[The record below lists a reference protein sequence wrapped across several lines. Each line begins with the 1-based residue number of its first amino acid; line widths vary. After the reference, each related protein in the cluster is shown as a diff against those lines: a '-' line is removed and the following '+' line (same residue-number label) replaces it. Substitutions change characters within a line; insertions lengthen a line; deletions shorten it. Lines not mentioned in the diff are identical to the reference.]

1 MAEIFISYAR
11 ADRGK
16 AETLA
21 QALGQLGFSV
31 WWDRE
36 IPPGRTFDEVI
47 EEALADARCVVVL
60 WSRESVKSEWVK
72 TEAAEA
78 AKRRIL
84 LPILADEV
92 TIPLEFRRVQS
103 ARLTDWQ
110 RLTANPDWNQV
121 TQAMAGLV
129 GRTSSAAPSDAPPIA
144 PRVRPSRR
152 DRRPLWAA
160 AGVVLVAALA
170 GVVLV
175 TQKDPPQPAVAQA
188 PEPPAEAAPPEA
200 HTAPDVTPT
209 PPPADTKA
217 ASVETSASVQAP
229 PRKASTAGKPVT
241 PPAGRED
248 EERALTPSRIA
259 TITAAPRTA
268 PSIPLEDR
276 SPAPDASPEAAA
288 RAGGEPRRTSSQSA
302 FPVTYTYGVF
312 RNQAGVLVVSGDGLR
327 YSNSSG
333 RVDFE
338 ASCREIR
345 RVAAPNVIADRE
357 QRTVELGL
365 RDDRS
370 VRFSA
375 PQTSDRNEIMSALSK
390 VCGPF

>member
-11 ADRGK
+11 ADRER
-16 AETLA
+16 AEKLA
-21 QALGQLGFSV
+21 QALGQHGFSV

-47 EEALADARCVVVL
+47 EEALSDARCVVVL
-60 WSRESVKSEWVK
+60 WSRDSVKSEWVK

-84 LPILADEV
+84 VPILADEV

-121 TQAMAGLV
+121 TQALTGLV
-129 GRTSSAAPSDAPPIA
+129 GRASSAPPVA
-144 PRVRPSRR
+144 QPPPR
-152 DRRPLWAA
+152 DRRPLWAVA
-160 AGVVLVAALA
+160 AGVVLIAAVA

-175 TQKDPPQPAVAQA
+175 TQMDSPQPAAPQ
-188 PEPPAEAAPPEA
+188 PEPPVEATAPVA
-200 HTAPDVTPT
+200 QTAPDVTPT
-209 PPPADTKA
+209 AAPADAKA
-217 ASVETSASVQAP
+217 ASIETPASVPAP
-229 PRKASTAGKPVT
+229 RPTASTASKPAIRPA
-241 PPAGRED
+241 PPAAD
-248 EERALTPSRIA
+248 DQATLKPSKVA
-259 TITAAPRTA
+259 TVAAAPSSA
-268 PSIPLEDR
+268 PSIPPEDR
-276 SPAPDASPEAAA
+276 GRRPETVPDTSGPAAGESR
-288 RAGGEPRRTSSQSA
+288 RAPSQSS

-312 RNQAGVLVVSGDGLR
+312 RNQAGVLVVSADGLR
-327 YSNSSG
+327 YSNSTG

-345 RVAAPNVIADRE
+345 RVTAPNMIADRE

-375 PQTSDRNEIMSALSK
+375 AETSGRNEIMSALSK
-390 VCGPF
+390 ICGPF

>member
-11 ADRGK
+11 ADRGR
-16 AETLA
+16 AEKLA
-21 QALGQLGFSV
+21 QALGQQGFSV

-47 EEALADARCVVVL
+47 EEALADAKCVVVL

-84 LPILADEV
+84 VPILADEV

-121 TQAMAGLV
+121 TQALTGLV
-129 GRTSSAAPSDAPPIA
+129 GRSSSAAPPSAPP
-144 PRVRPSRR
+144 VRPL
-152 DRRPLWAA
+152 RRPLWAA
-160 AGVVLVAALA
+160 AGVVVVAALA
-170 GVVLV
+170 GVVFF
-175 TQKDPPQPAVAQA
+175 TQMDSPEPAVTAQPSVQA
-188 PEPPAEAAPPEA
+188 TPPAAE
-200 HTAPDVTPT
+200 T
-209 PPPADTKA
+209 PPDITPAPAETKA
-217 ASVETSASVQAP
+217 APVETPVSAPAL
-229 PRKASTAGKPVT
+229 PRPASTGKPVT
-241 PPAGRED
+241 PPA
-248 EERALTPSRIA
+248 ERASSIA
-259 TITAAPRTA
+259 TITAAPRPT
-268 PSIPLEDR
+268 PTITPEGR
-276 SPAPDASPEAAA
+276 NPAPEAPPEANEPAGPESR
-288 RAGGEPRRTSSQSA
+288 RASAQSS

-312 RNQAGVLVVSGDGLR
+312 RNQAGVLVVSADGLR
-327 YSNSSG
+327 YSNSGG

-338 ASCREIR
+338 ASCKEIR
-345 RVAAPNVIADRE
+345 RVTAPNMIADRE
-357 QRTVELGL
+357 QRTIELGL
-365 RDDRS
+365 RDDKS

>member
-11 ADRGK
+11 ADRER
-16 AETLA
+16 AEKLA
-21 QALGQLGFSV
+21 QALGQHGFSV

-47 EEALADARCVVVL
+47 EEALSDARCVVVL

-84 LPILADEV
+84 VPILADEV

-121 TQAMAGLV
+121 TQALTGLV
-129 GRTSSAAPSDAPPIA
+129 GRSSSAAPPSAPPIA
-144 PRVRPSRR
+144 PPVRPSLR

-160 AGVVLVAALA
+160 AGVVLVAGLA

-175 TQKDPPQPAVAQA
+175 TQMDSPQPAVTQA
-188 PEPPAEAAPPEA
+188 PEPSVEATPPAA
-200 HTAPDVTPT
+200 HTAPDVTPA
-209 PPPADTKA
+209 PADTKA
-217 ASVETSASVQAP
+217 ASVETPVSVPASP
-229 PRKASTAGKPVT
+229 HTASTASKPASR
-241 PPAGRED
+241 PAEPVVD
-248 EERALTPSRIA
+248 DRATLKQSRAA
-259 TITAAPRTA
+259 TVAAAPRPA

-276 SPAPDASPEAAA
+276 GPAPEVSPEANE
-288 RAGGEPRRTSSQSA
+288 RAGGESRRASTQSS

-312 RNQAGVLVVSGDGLR
+312 RNQAGVLVVSADGLR

-338 ASCREIR
+338 ASCKEIR
-345 RVAAPNVIADRE
+345 RVTAPNMIADRE

-365 RDDRS
+365 RDDKS

-375 PQTSDRNEIMSALSK
+375 PHTSDRNEIISALSK

>member
-11 ADRGK
+11 ADRGR

-21 QALGQLGFSV
+21 QALVQQGFSV

-47 EEALADARCVVVL
+47 EEALADAKCVVVL

-84 LPILADEV
+84 VPILADEV

-110 RLTANPDWNQV
+110 RLTANPDWTQV
-121 TQAMAGLV
+121 TQALAGLV
-129 GRTSSAAPSDAPPIA
+129 GRTSSAEPPSAPPIA
-144 PRVRPSRR
+144 QPVRPSPR

-175 TQKDPPQPAVAQA
+175 TQMDSPQPAVTQA
-188 PEPPAEAAPPEA
+188 PEPSLEATPPAA

-209 PPPADTKA
+209 PSPADTKA
-217 ASVETSASVQAP
+217 AAVETPASVPAP
-229 PRKASTAGKPVT
+229 PRAASTAGKPAT
-241 PPAGRED
+241 PPAGPAV
-248 EERALTPSRIA
+248 EERALTPSSNA
-259 TITAAPRTA
+259 TITTAPPPA

-276 SPAPDASPEAAA
+276 RPEPEASSEPKE
-288 RAGGEPRRTSSQSA
+288 RAGGESRRASQST

-312 RNQAGVLVVSGDGLR
+312 RNQAGVLVVSADGLR

-345 RVAAPNVIADRE
+345 RVTAPNMIADRE

-375 PQTSDRNEIMSALSK
+375 PQSSDRNEIMSALSR